1 MVDDAIYNKINP
13 FSLIPYYFSYSFFNY
28 SHKFLNNMMSDNFS
42 NYGISFIHSSTYCL
56 FSLMYFILKNGID
69 ENRIGENSI
78 DNDKFFSTF
87 WNFIKVYSSGYF
99 IYDSLYIVKYQK
111 LSFVNIVYLY
121 HHLSSINLLRDDEL
135 SKHVFK
141 MLCLAE
147 ISNLPS
153 SIIYYL
159 IKTNTKNKPFLLI
172 MKKLQ
177 FIIYSFFRIP
187 FIGYYLFLLLKKY
200 PYNKNIYIS
209 LPIYFMGVVWTSKLY
224 KGLKK

>member
-1 MVDDAIYNKINP
+1 MYNNNILTIYNKINP
-13 FSLIPYYFSYSFFNY
+13 FSLIQYYVSYSFFNY
-28 SHKFLNNMMSDNFS
+28 SHKFLNNMMRKNFS
-42 NYGISFIHSSTYCL
+42 NYGVSFMHSSTYCL
-56 FSLMYFILKNGID
+56 FSLLYFILKNGIGD
-69 ENRIGENSI
+69 SDI
-78 DNDKFFSTF
+78 FFSTF

-99 IYDSLYIVKYQK
+99 IYDSLYIVKHQK

-121 HHLSSINLLRDDEL
+121 HHLSSINLLRDNEL
-135 SKHVFK
+135 SKHVFI
-141 MLCLAE
+141 MLFLAE

-159 IKTNTKNKPFLLI
+159 IKTNTKNKPFLLF

-224 KGLKK
+224 RGLKK

>member
-1 MVDDAIYNKINP
+1 MVDDAIYNNINP

-69 ENRIGENSI
+69 ENRIG
-78 DNDKFFSTF
+78 NDKFFYTF

-121 HHLSSINLLRDDEL
+121 HHLSSINLVRDDEL

-224 KGLKK
+224 KGLKI